1 MRRTSGCKGASASS
15 TNACGGFCF
24 KRAGRAMSSTGT
36 IADLPNAEGGR
47 SLLRSTARMPG
58 GCSTLLWVFCSTD
71 VARCPILRALCE
83 KWESTNPNRPSR
95 REPRPSGLGKS
106 SQQSGPSGPVSH
118 AMLMNCHPENPRV
131 WGPVDD
137 ASRPWG
143 KRGEGSASRAASIRT
158 NMGARGLRETWEST
172 NLNRMQ
178 VNRTDTH
185 SLNASNN
192 PGNTRK
198 TKPHRRNVAI
208 RQPPVRHLSTNH
220 Q

>member
-1 MRRTSGCKGASASS
+1 MNT
-15 TNACGGFCF
+15 
-24 KRAGRAMSSTGT
+24 
-36 IADLPNAEGGR
+36 
-47 SLLRSTARMPG
+47 
-58 GCSTLLWVFCSTD
+58 
-71 VARCPILRALCE
+71 ILRACCFPICRAIPE
-83 KWESTNPNRPSR
+83 TRESTNPKRLSR
-95 REPRPSGLGKS
+95 RGPTPLGLGKS
-106 SQQSGPSGPVSH
+106 RQQKRAFRPGLH
-118 AMLMNCHPENPRV
+118 TKLMNCHPENPRV

-143 KRGEGSASRAASIRT
+143 RRGDGCASRAASIRT